1 MIPVSTLPTG
11 TVPIPPILYTSY
23 NGNLNGF
30 SVGLVGGM
38 IKSNA
43 SFKHGPLYH
52 GKFADF
58 STMLSP
64 FHPEIG
70 MNGTFFGSYPIFFKY
85 AATSVTIS
93 VYLSY
98 L

>member
-1 MIPVSTLPTG
+1 
-11 TVPIPPILYTSY
+11 
-23 NGNLNGF
+23 
-30 SVGLVGGM
+30 M

-52 GKFADF
+52 GKFADL

-70 MNGTFFGSYPIFFKY
+70 MNGTFFGSNPIFFKY

-93 VYLSY
+93 LYLSY
-98 L
+98 E